1 MESTQTIRVPKSW
14 RDPIYMVKEKF
25 EKDLEGG
32 AAAIAALLQE
42 AAPEP
47 EPERPTKTSTA
58 VLITAGVPK
67 ALARGFAELCELY
80 AYAPQVAVGIVQ
92 HATATAVDA
101 APKPVPQGHIKFRLE
116 NEHLKSD
123 YFTVN
128 GRLTKIPC
136 DTELSWPEAAIAQM
150 ELELAGRPSNFGRNP
165 ARYTKIVR
173 L

>member
-1 MESTQTIRVPKSW
+1 MDTQTIRVPKAW
-14 RDPIYMVKEKF
+14 RDPIYMVKERF
-25 EKDLEGG
+25 GEDIAGG

-42 AAPEP
+42 PAPEP
-47 EPERPTKTSTA
+47 EPERPTKASTA

-67 ALARGFAELCELY
+67 PLARGFAELCELY
-80 AYAPQVAVGIVQ
+80 AYAPQVAIGIVQ
-92 HATATAVDA
+92 HATAAAVDA

-128 GRLTKIPC
+128 GRLVKIPC
-136 DTELSWPEAAIAQM
+136 DAELSWPNSLIEEM
-150 ELELAGRPSNFGRNP
+150 EKELALRPSNFGRNP
-165 ARYTKIVR
+165 AKYTKIVR